1 MYCFILCCFVKYL
14 SFADQTDLKDMEL
27 FPVANSVMPLRN
39 FRYDKI
45 NHDFVSQ
52 LLSEMDQ
59 QRFLSCD
66 SWLLESEFII
76 AHISKVIAKVNN
88 WFWISMA

>member
-1 MYCFILCCFVKYL
+1 MIK
-14 SFADQTDLKDMEL
+14 KN
-27 FPVANSVMPLRN
+27 P
-39 FRYDKI
+39 
-45 NHDFVSQ
+45 DFVSQ

-59 QRFLSCD
+59 QGFLSCD